1 MNNRV
6 SLESRKLECIKHV
19 KAVEKR
25 RLDLINKKKVVWIN
39 QWKCCHNILTHKRI
53 YKHYTLMHK
62 NTQTHTH
69 IHTHTYIYIYV
80 YNELL
85 RCKSKERHKE
95 LMNMTNK
102 RFKNIDDKNYSS
114 STSPWS
120 LMTKRSCNETT
131 KEG

>member
-62 NTQTHTH
+62 NTQTHIHTYT
-69 IHTHTYIYIYV
+69 HTHTYIYIRLQWITPLQIQGKTQRV
-80 YNELL
+80 NEYD
-85 RCKSKERHKE
+85 E
-95 LMNMTNK
+95 
-102 RFKNIDDKNYSS
+102 
-114 STSPWS
+114 
-120 LMTKRSCNETT
+120 
-131 KEG
+131 